1 MREIDGL
8 GGTDAL
14 TSDINNLIIEWKI
27 VKLPAYK
34 TGLLEGQGKHSSP
47 LTKRGILLNFHKM
60 ENYFNLSVM
69 PEVLNRASSP
79 GFKPSGFP
87 LNTLRE

>member
-8 GGTDAL
+8 GGTYAL

-34 TGLLEGQGKHSSP
+34 TGLLERQGNAKFS
-47 LTKRGILLNFHKM
+47 
-60 ENYFNLSVM
+60 
-69 PEVLNRASSP
+69 
-79 GFKPSGFP
+79 
-87 LNTLRE
+87 